1 MEASVNDSTGGLL
14 ETNSVLEEEEN
25 YRVIVSSI

>member
-1 MEASVNDSTGGLL
+1 METSVNDSTGGLL
-14 ETNSVLEEEEN
+14 ETNSVFEEEEN